1 MSEWSDWSMCSV
13 TCGVGQ
19 MFRKRTYLNKDG
31 NEDTCGQP
39 TVESENCI
47 GKNYALILIICLF
60 HYSVLINNNNNNLI
74 NI

>member
-1 MSEWSDWSMCSV
+1 MCLFTAGKCAMSEWSDWSMCSV

-19 MFRKRTYLNKDG
+19 MFRKRTYLNKDV

-47 GKNYALILIICLF
+47 GKISGYLLMFLLN
-60 HYSVLINNNNNNLI
+60 
-74 NI
+74 